1 MIHAWKRTP
10 RRNEHN
16 MTNDNEPNR
25 WTSIG
30 WQSLLILNKLKTQR
44 ALREHL
50 HDAVADA
57 EDDKGREDA
66 ANTETARRELFV
78 AVK

>member
-1 MIHAWKRTP
+1 M
-10 RRNEHN
+10 
-16 MTNDNEPNR
+16 NDNEPNR

-50 HDAVADA
+50 QDAVADT
-57 EDDKGREDA
+57 EDDKGREGA
-66 ANTETARRELFV
+66 GSSETARRELFV
-78 AVK
+78 IAK